1 MKKLILTAAAA
12 IAIAVGAAP
21 AFAGEGIVSQSANI
35 QAGGAAYP
43 AGVVQSLLG
52 K

>member
-12 IAIAVGAAP
+12 IAIALSTAP
-21 AFAGEGIVSQSANI
+21 TFAGDGIQSQSANI

-43 AGVVQSLLG
+43 AGVAEYLRG